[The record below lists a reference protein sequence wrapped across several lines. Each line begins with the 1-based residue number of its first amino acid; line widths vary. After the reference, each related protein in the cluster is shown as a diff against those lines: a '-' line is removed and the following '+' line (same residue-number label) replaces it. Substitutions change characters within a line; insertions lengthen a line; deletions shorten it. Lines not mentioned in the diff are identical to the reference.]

1 MRRAAAAILIATA
14 LGASLTGCGRF
25 SPDARPSPVA
35 STPAS
40 ADSVDDLL
48 AELDSVDDLLTR
60 SEQDAVAGDDAAR
73 SDDAL

>member
-25 SPDARPSPVA
+25 NQNTPPVPAA

-40 ADSVDDLL
+40 TDSDDLL
-48 AELDSVDDLLTR
+48 AELDSVDDLLTQ
-60 SEQDAVAGDDAAR
+60 SEQDAVAGDEAAR
-73 SDDAL
+73 TDDAP